1 MKRSLKNVIMIV
13 ADRVFDEG
21 YLEQYLGNKY

>member
-1 MKRSLKNVIMIV
+1 MKETWYEQMIV
-13 ADRVFDEG
+13 DDRVFDEG